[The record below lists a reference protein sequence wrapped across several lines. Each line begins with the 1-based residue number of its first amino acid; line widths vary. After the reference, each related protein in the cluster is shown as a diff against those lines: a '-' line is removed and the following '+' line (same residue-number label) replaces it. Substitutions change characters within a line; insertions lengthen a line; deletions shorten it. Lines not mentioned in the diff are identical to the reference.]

1 MCNSC
6 KTSCSCPSPFKLGD
20 RVIITG
26 GSNFEGASGV
36 VFRYNAAYSVAYNLA
51 HVYVRLDRG
60 SKYVGGKFIPE
71 CYTEPNGFVVVSIR
85 NLTLLVDR
93 SQLDYEAAV
102 KVIKEAGGTAT
113 PYGELPDLDLSLARE
128 ILSETVDHET
138 SKKGYL
144 SGALDGSFFIKSAV
158 LGIRAGREG
167 RKAKNE

>member
-26 GSNFEGASGV
+26 DSGNFKGASGV
-36 VFRYNAAYSVAYNLA
+36 VIRYNSA
-51 HVYVRLDRG
+51 HARVRLDRG

-102 KVIKEAGGTAT
+102 KIITEAGGTVT
-113 PYGELPDLDLSLARE
+113 PYGELPDLDLYLARE
-128 ILSETVDHET
+128 ILSETVDHEIT
-138 SKKGYL
+138 KKWYL
-144 SGALDGSFFIKSAV
+144 KGAYDGSFFLKSTV
-158 LGIRAGREG
+158 LGIKAGREG
-167 RKAKNE
+167 RKAKNV